1 MQNLRSTNYPI
12 NHQIFIHVHVCLTT
26 ILHYLESLFDSPES
40 HLQVEKLYY
49 YFVLFQFTLRDLSRH
64 YLDYKKSLKEILL
77 RVEVNR
83 KKT

>member
-12 NHQIFIHVHVCLTT
+12 NHQIFIYVCLTT

-49 YFVLFQFTLRDLSRH
+49 YFVFVPIYSP
-64 YLDYKKSLKEILL
+64 
-77 RVEVNR
+77 
-83 KKT
+83 

>member
-12 NHQIFIHVHVCLTT
+12 NHQIFIYVCLTT

-40 HLQVEKLYY
+40 HLQVEKH
-49 YFVLFQFTLRDLSRH
+49 FVLFQFTLRDLSRH
-64 YLDYKKSLKEILL
+64 YLEEWFKGNFIK
-77 RVEVNR
+77 VEVNQ

>member
-40 HLQVEKLYY
+40 NLQVENFTIILS
-49 YFVLFQFTLRDLSRH
+49 LFQFTLRDLSRH

-77 RVEVNR
+77 G
-83 KKT
+83 